1 MSRKR
6 KAPPR
11 FAALRAKPPLFW
23 VKLVS
28 IAAVTCTLAWLS
40 FIHAVANITWQQN
53 PDMALRFVPDHPL
66 ALSRKADE
74 LFAAKQ
80 DPATLAKVEAM
91 AKQSLRG
98 GALNP
103 VAIRLLGYVADARG
117 DQKKAR
123 EFMLLSQKVSRRDF
137 GTQLWLIEDA
147 VKRNDK
153 KQALYHYDIAMR
165 TTPSSFPLL
174 FPTLTGALDDPEVRA
189 GLAPYVKAA
198 PEWLL
203 SFLPHAIGTMENP
216 SYLVDVL
223 LKAGPLPDSSDYR
236 GQSNYLLSTLAD
248 KGQFSAFQRY
258 YSSLPSVRSSTLQ
271 TAALNK
277 DTVNLRYP
285 AAGWQLTENSAI
297 GGAFSEPDKAGA
309 ITLSAFAGSG
319 ERGELMRKLLFLKP
333 GTYRFAAQYAAQSSA
348 PDSEIKW
355 SLACASPKGNVSKW
369 FTTRA
374 VTNGRSGDVQSFTL
388 GADCPHQLLQL
399 QLAGGSGQLG
409 AEFVLRSVDIV
420 RAP

>member
-28 IAAVTCTLAWLS
+28 IAAITCTLAWLS

-53 PDMALRFVPDHPL
+53 PDLALRFVPDHPL

-117 DQKKAR
+117 DRKKAR

-147 VKRNDK
+147 VARNDK

-223 LKAGPLPDSSDYR
+223 LKAGPLPDRPEYR
-236 GQSNYLLSTLAD
+236 EQFNYLLLTLAS
-248 KGQFSAFQRY
+248 KGQFSAFERY
-258 YSSLPSVRSSTLQ
+258 YASLPSVRPKALQ
-271 TAALNK
+271 TATMNK
-277 DTVNLRYP
+277 DTVNLRYA

-297 GGAFSEPDKAGA
+297 GGAFSEADKRGA
-309 ITLSAFAGSG
+309 FTLSAFAGSG
-319 ERGELMRKLLFLKP
+319 ERGELMRKLLFFKP
-333 GTYRFAAQYAAQSSA
+333 GSYRFAAQYDAQSSA
-348 PDSEIKW
+348 PDSEIRW
-355 SLACASPKGNVSKW
+355 DLSCVSAKGNSGKW
-369 FTTRA
+369 FTSRTVQA
-374 VTNGRSGDVQSFTL
+374 GRSGDVQSFTL

-409 AEFVLRSVDIV
+409 AEFVLRSVQITPV
-420 RAP
+420 R